1 MKKKL
6 YIKYIFL
13 EKKKKKKSER
23 EMDMGRLETEGI
35 SIYLCLYRS
44 RKEILIKN
52 YKIP

>member
-13 EKKKKKKSER
+13 EKKKKSER